1 MSNFDD
7 DAFLSK
13 VNAQMSV
20 SPFMSGPD
28 AEHHWHSLL
37 CKIEQLRRP
46 GDTFHIPEPNAA
58 GAWGM
63 AFAVYERFRDRSRL
77 PRSPEQI
84 SNALRNQ
91 EMERVYNEFLDNLA
105 HLVTLT
111 KRDVLDKQTLSYIG
125 LREGDLASPA
135 AVDNNTR
142 GDGRRPDWQDVA
154 YRVSGARGR
163 WERMS
168 REEKLAMPL
177 VMSSRRTEAAL
188 QKMEE
193 KYNALEQ
200 RCNELEQRI
209 GALDTP
215 NKQKAAA

>member
-7 DAFLSK
+7 AAFLAKIDAAMRASL
-13 VNAQMSV
+13 
-20 SPFMSGPD
+20 FISGPD
-28 AEHHWHSLL
+28 AEHYWHELL
-37 CKIEQLRRP
+37 CKIQELRRP
-46 GDTFHIPEPNAA
+46 GDSFHIPEPNAA
-58 GAWGM
+58 GAWSM
-63 AFAVYERFRDRSRL
+63 AFAIYERLRDRSRL

-135 AVDNNTR
+135 VVDQNSR
-142 GDGRRPDWQDVA
+142 GDGRRSDWQEVA

-163 WERMS
+163 WERMT
-168 REEKLAMPL
+168 REEKLAIPL
-177 VMSSRRTEAAL
+177 IMSARRTEAAL
-188 QKMEE
+188 QKMQE
-193 KYNALEQ
+193 KHSELEQ
-200 RCNELEQRI
+200 RYNELEQRI
-209 GALDTP
+209 VALETP